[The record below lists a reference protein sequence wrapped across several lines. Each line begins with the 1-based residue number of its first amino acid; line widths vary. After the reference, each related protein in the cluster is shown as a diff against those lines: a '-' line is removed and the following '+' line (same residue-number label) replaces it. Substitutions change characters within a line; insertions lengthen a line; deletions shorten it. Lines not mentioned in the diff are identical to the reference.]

1 MFCERDIKTL
11 VLSQIITRNTLKQL
25 LFRLRFQLLGGLF
38 LTIFLPLVLKHN
50 FTLVYLGSRDNSV
63 FVIFVSLVCSLYIF
77 RKLTV
82 YSSVLGSGFII
93 PVVTAIYA
101 ITLLLL
107 MFFRLE
113 YSRSLLGMG
122 YVLNILWF
130 YVLYFVTVH
139 LKRHKFALVPNG
151 KAKTLLSISKANWL
165 SLSDPKI
172 GPTALD
178 KDCDAV
184 IADFSAE
191 MEAPW
196 QRYLAQCALL
206 GVPVFDYRQV
216 RETLTGKVRIAHIS
230 ENTLGTLTPNI
241 FYIKLKLLVDFVFA
255 LLALMFLAP
264 ILVVFAVFIKLDSRG
279 PVLFC
284 QPRIGYRG
292 QAFKCY
298 KFRSMKEKDS
308 SEVTSEEDTLE
319 SAKTITNDPRITRLG
334 HFLRK
339 SRIDELPQIFNIL
352 KGEMSWIGPRPEASV
367 LSEWYEEKLPFYSY
381 RHVVRPGISG
391 WAQVNQGHVVEVGDV
406 HEKLQYDF
414 YYIKNFSLWLD
425 ISIVFL
431 TIRTV
436 ITGGGAK

>member
-1 MFCERDIKTL
+1 MFGEGGLKTL
-11 VLSQIITRNTLKQL
+11 MLSQISIRPTLKQL
-25 LFRLRFQLLGGLF
+25 LFRLRFQLLGGLIVII
-38 LTIFLPLVLKHN
+38 LLPLALKQD
-50 FTLVYLGSRDNSV
+50 FSLGYLGSRDNSV
-63 FVIFVSLVCSLYIF
+63 LVAFLSLVFSLYIF
-77 RKLTV
+77 RKLTA
-82 YSSVLGSGFII
+82 YSSVLGSAFIV
-93 PVVTAIYA
+93 PVITAIYTIA
-101 ITLLLL
+101 FLLL
-107 MFFRLE
+107 MFSRLE
-113 YSRSLLGMG
+113 YSRFLLGMS
-122 YVLNILWF
+122 YALNILWF
-130 YVLYFVTVH
+130 YVLYYVTVH
-139 LKRHKFALVPNG
+139 LKRHSFAIVPNG
-151 KAKTLLSISKANWL
+151 QAPTLQSVSKANWQP
-165 SLSDPKI
+165 LSDPVV
-172 GPTALD
+172 GPKTLH

-184 IADFSAE
+184 IADFSAD

-196 QRYLAQCALL
+196 QRYLARCALL

-255 LLALMFLAP
+255 VLALVFLAP
-264 ILVVFAVFIKLDSRG
+264 ILVLSAMLIKLDSPG
-279 PVLFC
+279 PILFC

-292 QAFKCY
+292 QSFKCY
-298 KFRSMKEKDS
+298 KFRSMKEKDDP
-308 SEVTSEEDTLE
+308 EPVSEEDALE

-334 HFLRK
+334 RFLRK
-339 SRIDELPQIFNIL
+339 TRIDELPQIFNIL

-367 LSEWYEEKLPFYSY
+367 LSGWYEEKLPFYSY

>member
-1 MFCERDIKTL
+1 
-11 VLSQIITRNTLKQL
+11 
-25 LFRLRFQLLGGLF
+25 
-38 LTIFLPLVLKHN
+38 
-50 FTLVYLGSRDNSV
+50 
-63 FVIFVSLVCSLYIF
+63 
-77 RKLTV
+77 
-82 YSSVLGSGFII
+82 
-93 PVVTAIYA
+93 
-101 ITLLLL
+101 
-107 MFFRLE
+107 
-113 YSRSLLGMG
+113 MG
-122 YVLNILWF
+122 YALNILWF

-139 LKRHKFALVPNG
+139 LRPHNFALVPNG
-151 KAKTLLSISKANWL
+151 KAKSLLSISKANWL

-255 LLALMFLAP
+255 LLALVFLAP
-264 ILVVFAVFIKLDSRG
+264 ILVVSAVLIKLDSRG

-292 QAFKCY
+292 QSFKCY

-334 HFLRK
+334 RFLRK
-339 SRIDELPQIFNIL
+339 TRIDELPQIFNIL

-391 WAQVNQGHVVEVGDV
+391 WEQVNQGHVVEVGDV